1 MTRKEAL
8 IAEHQ
13 RTMELI
19 IAKYKVKDD
28 LKDDVYNSMVVALLE
43 ADAEYGENYEKVLL
57 DKLCEAV
64 EECVRCMSYQK
75 KITIQDENYEL
86 AYDELDIICAA
97 YSVRVNTQA
106 ARADAI
112 TAAVNSLVIV

>member
-8 IAEHQ
+8 LAEHQ

-19 IAKYKVKDD
+19 VAKYKVKDD
-28 LKDDVYNSMVVALLE
+28 LKEDVYNSMVVAILE

-64 EECVRCMSYQK
+64 EECLRCMSYQS
-75 KITIQDENYEL
+75 KITIQHESYEL
-86 AYDELDIICAA
+86 DYDELDIICTEYTA
-97 YSVRVNTQA
+97 RVNAQA
-106 ARADAI
+106 ARAAAI
-112 TAAVNSLVIV
+112 TAAVNSLVTV